1 MTALACGWR
10 GALPGVGQ
18 VRLSSLRL
26 ALVVVVAIRT
36 TSSAG
41 PQSLDSRPRGTS
53 GGQQLDRESDPAGCR

>member
-26 ALVVVVAIRT
+26 ALVVVVAI
-36 TSSAG
+36 
-41 PQSLDSRPRGTS
+41 
-53 GGQQLDRESDPAGCR
+53 